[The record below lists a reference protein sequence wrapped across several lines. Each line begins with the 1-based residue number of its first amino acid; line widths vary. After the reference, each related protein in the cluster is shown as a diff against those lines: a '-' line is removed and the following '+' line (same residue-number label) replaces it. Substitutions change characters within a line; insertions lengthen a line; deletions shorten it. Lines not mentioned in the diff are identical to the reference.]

1 MKDMDMTKKKSRPVT
16 VDVERLVDRMQCRAA
31 AMDVV
36 EADMS
41 WYGKERHRMRR
52 HTALYAAV
60 AGLLAFALLPAL
72 LPVPDYGYM
81 VGDQTSEPH
90 EVCDGMHNVLEKI

>member
-1 MKDMDMTKKKSRPVT
+1 MTDMDKTKEESRPKA
-16 VDVERLVDRMQCRAA
+16 VDVERLVDRLQCRAA
-31 AMDVV
+31 AVGVV
-36 EADMS
+36 EADLS
-41 WYGKERHRMRR
+41 WYGKERNRMRR
-52 HTALYAAV
+52 RSALYAAV

-90 EVCDGMHNVLEKI
+90 EVCDGMHNVLEKV

>member
-1 MKDMDMTKKKSRPVT
+1 MDMTKKESRPVA
-16 VDVERLVDRMQCRAA
+16 VDVERLVDRLQGRAA
-31 AMDVV
+31 AVGVV

-41 WYGKERHRMRR
+41 WYGKARRNMRR
-52 HTALYAAV
+52 RSALYAAA
-60 AGLLAFALLPAL
+60 AGLLAVVLVPAL
-72 LPVPDYGYM
+72 LPKPDYGYM

>member
-1 MKDMDMTKKKSRPVT
+1 
-16 VDVERLVDRMQCRAA
+16 
-31 AMDVV
+31 
-36 EADMS
+36 
-41 WYGKERHRMRR
+41 MRR
-52 HTALYAAV
+52 RSALYAAV

-90 EVCDGMHNVLEKI
+90 EVCDGMHNVLEKV

>member
-1 MKDMDMTKKKSRPVT
+1 MKDMDMTMKKSRPVT

-52 HTALYAAV
+52 RSALYAAA

-72 LPVPDYGYM
+72 LPKPDYGYM

-90 EVCDGMHNVLEKI
+90 EVCDGMYNVLEKV